1 MSSSHVITTVFVMHS
16 DRISFLSSIFVLSH
30 VSTPEFWPS
39 VANLLELLYLPRLG
53 AFPAIY

>member
-1 MSSSHVITTVFVMHS
+1 MITTVFVMHS

-30 VSTPEFWPS
+30 VSTPEFWPL
-39 VANLLELLYLPRLG
+39 VANLMELLYLPRLG